1 MCGTGGSC
9 VFHCTVGRRQGGE
22 AASERDREE
31 LLREAACLGDVD
43 LVKRLVSEGVAVN
56 SANDL
61 NGWTG
66 LHWAC
71 KRGRGSVVSFLLE
84 SGADKEALT
93 AKGEKPQQLTS
104 NVAILSLLG
113 VEENGHR
120 ELAPAEGELPIVPNY
135 LQSPMLAYVS
145 DAGRRVDAEM
155 RRDSTRGSASS
166 ASSSASSNNNNDND
180 DSTALPAGV
189 PAPQARAAQGAAVTN
204 GAPHGM
210 APPFHPFFF
219 PTAYPLINQEELV
232 VKVRLQPGCT
242 GAPVD
247 VDFVEV
253 ELSRRDLTM
262 ASLVHTCSLELGVDP
277 DKVTR
282 VRKLPNTRLRKDK
295 DLTRLADFQEL
306 ELVLGGGVGG
316 ELGGLSVVGS
326 QDSLAEKPCFNARAS
341 KLTY

>member
-1 MCGTGGSC
+1 MATEAAA
-9 VFHCTVGRRQGGE
+9 GGE
-22 AASERDREE
+22 SASERDREE
-31 LLREAACLGDVD
+31 LLREAACLGDVE
-43 LVKRLVSEGVAVN
+43 LVKRLVNEGVAVN

-71 KRGRGSVVSFLLE
+71 KRGRASVVSFLLE
-84 SGADKEALT
+84 SGADGEALT

-104 NVAILSLLG
+104 NAAILSLLG

-120 ELAPAEGELPIVPNY
+120 EPAPAEGELPIVPNY
-135 LQSPMLAYVS
+135 LQSPVLGYVS

-155 RRDSTRGSASS
+155 RRDSARDSASS
-166 ASSSASSNNNNDND
+166 ACSSASSNNNDND

-189 PAPQARAAQGAAVTN
+189 TAPQARAVEAAAVTN
-204 GAPHGM
+204 GTPHGAPHGI
-210 APPFHPFFF
+210 AAPFHPVFF

-242 GAPVD
+242 TAPVD

-253 ELSRRDLTM
+253 ELSRRGLTM

-277 DKVTR
+277 GKVTR

-316 ELGGLSVVGS
+316 ELGELSVVGS

>member
-1 MCGTGGSC
+1 M
-9 VFHCTVGRRQGGE
+9 
-22 AASERDREE
+22 SERDRQE
-31 LLREAACLGDVD
+31 LLREAACLGDVE
-43 LVKRLVSEGVAVN
+43 LVTKLVNEGVDVN

-71 KRGRGSVVSFLLE
+71 KRGRASVVAFLLE
-84 SGADKEALT
+84 AGADTEALT

-104 NVAILSLLG
+104 NADILSLLR

-120 ELAPAEGELPIVPNY
+120 ERSPAAEGDLPIVPNY
-135 LQSPMLAYVS
+135 LQSPALGYVS
-145 DAGRRVDAEM
+145 DAGRRRAEAQM
-155 RRDSTRGSASS
+155 RRDAAQGPASS
-166 ASSSASSNNNNDND
+166 PASSASSNNNEND
-180 DSTALPAGV
+180 DESTALTAGATS
-189 PAPQARAAQGAAVTN
+189 PPARAVGAAADVTN

-210 APPFHPFFF
+210 AAPFHPVFF
-219 PTAYPLINQEELV
+219 PTAYPLINHEELV

-242 GAPVD
+242 AAAPAD

-253 ELSRRDLTM
+253 ELSRRGLTM
-262 ASLVHTCSLELGVDP
+262 ASLVRVCSLELGVEP
-277 DKVTR
+277 GKVTR

-316 ELGGLSVVGS
+316 ELGELSVVGS
-326 QDSLAEKPCFNARAS
+326 QDSLADKPCFNARAS